1 MLFQAQTHVILNLR
15 NSHSFSGM
23 EINDQCLTHRNVCIL
38 VQFLAFCKN
47 FKLTSNS
54 WYKLL
59 KPALI
64 LSREYF
70 FLTINLGN
78 RCKTKRLYSLV
89 KNGLRKQNTGTPD
102 VITPRP
108 LNWFGCH
115 RFHTSSTKIYE
126 IQFYYSDLNVVNCYE

>member
-15 NSHSFSGM
+15 KSHSFSGL

-38 VQFLAFCKN
+38 VQFLAFCNN

-64 LSREYF
+64 LSRESF

-78 RCKTKRLYSLV
+78 RCKTKRIYSLG
-89 KNGLRKQNTGTPD
+89 KTNCESKKQEHQMSFLPD
-102 VITPRP
+102 
-108 LNWFGCH
+108 L
-115 RFHTSSTKIYE
+115 
-126 IQFYYSDLNVVNCYE
+126 